1 MSGDAETTVL
11 AGGCSWIMQ
20 QLLRHPNGVISTR
33 VGWSGGEGHNP
44 TEENPG
50 GHAEAVEVVFD
61 PERLSYR
68 QLLEYF
74 FQVHRADLGE
84 DLVGS
89 IYRSE
94 IFYTSEEQRQVA
106 EETIRDVDASG
117 HWLGKTVT
125 KISEAG
131 RFWEEGA
138 EHQDYF
144 LRYPDYPD
152 GSKPPF
158 PRHGVGADREPRPS
172 QHPYSHT
179 LTLGQWRHH
188 PNAVASALRDLRAP
202 RSFCQ
207 GACSGRSTRASS
219 ARLQTTASPGEAG
232 RGGAP
237 ARPGGSPSIRAAAR
251 R

>member
-1 MSGDAETTVL
+1 MSDHAETAIL
-11 AGGCSWIMQ
+11 AGGCAWIMQ
-20 QLLRHPNGVISTR
+20 QLLRHPDGVISTR
-33 VGWSGGEGHNP
+33 VGWTGGEGDDP
-44 TEENPG
+44 TEESPG

-68 QLLEYF
+68 DLLEYF

-106 EETIRDVDASG
+106 EETIHDVDASG

-131 RFWEEGA
+131 RFWEDPA

-158 PRHGVGADREPRPS
+158 PRRGV
-172 QHPYSHT
+172 
-179 LTLGQWRHH
+179 
-188 PNAVASALRDLRAP
+188 RAAT
-202 RSFCQ
+202 S
-207 GACSGRSTRASS
+207 
-219 ARLQTTASPGEAG
+219 
-232 RGGAP
+232 
-237 ARPGGSPSIRAAAR
+237 RAAA
-251 R
+251 